1 MYGTFFKKT
10 KHPWWKILFY
20 WYELTFY
27 YIDREILKF
36 DDVIIEKQKFHAIA
50 RDDVYIDKI
59 VISDEYLAAKK
70 ALGIFSASNIMK
82 HLRRCVSCSQK

>member
-1 MYGTFFKKT
+1 M
-10 KHPWWKILFY
+10 FY
-20 WYELTFY
+20 WYELTFCFT
-27 YIDREILKF
+27 DREILKF

-70 ALGIFSASNIMK
+70 ALSIFSTSNIMK